1 MLVRRSPSILNS
13 SHRPSANPNPLRR
26 AFESLGGAPGGGVVG
41 VSARNDQAQLTGT
54 SCLPSYNTTDLDKCA
69 LPRDAGFFCFVP
81 CCNFWLVT
89 ALTCTVKKVE
99 QCYDLVCSSLAYHEN
114 VPS

>member
-69 LPRDAGFFCFVP
+69 LPRDAGFFASFHVAI
-81 CCNFWLVT
+81 FGWL
-89 ALTCTVKKVE
+89 
-99 QCYDLVCSSLAYHEN
+99 
-114 VPS
+114 PP

>member
-1 MLVRRSPSILNS
+1 MLVRCSPSILNS

-41 VSARNDQAQLTGT
+41 VSARNDQVQLTRI
-54 SCLPSYNTTDLDKCA
+54 SRLPSYNTTDLDKCA
-69 LPRDAGFFCFVP
+69 LPRDAGFFASFHVAI
-81 CCNFWLVT
+81 T
-89 ALTCTVKKVE
+89 TLTCTVKKVE